1 MSEEVDLTKVFYY
14 DETSP
19 SGLRWA
25 INVSYTSLFGGSALK
40 RKIGDVAG
48 TLQSSR
54 KGAAKRWKVKYQQ
67 KQHMAHRVIYE
78 LHYGKPD
85 RKLVIDHI
93 DGNSENNVINNLRL
107 VTQTLNARNSKKLST
122 SVTGTTGVTY
132 REVNGSSYYAAA
144 WIGSDGKMGNK
155 YFPIKKYGKELA
167 EFLACEY
174 RLHMIDLLNIQ
185 GYGYT
190 DRHGK

>member
-1 MSEEVDLTKVFYY
+1 MTEEVDLTKVFYY

-25 INVSYTSLFGGSALK
+25 VDVSYNGLFGGTALK
-40 RKIGDVAG
+40 CRVGDVAG
-48 TLQSSR
+48 TFQ
-54 KGAAKRWKVKYQQ
+54 KANKRWKVKYQQ
-67 KQHMAHRVIYE
+67 KAYMAHRVVYE

-93 DGNSENNVINNLRL
+93 DGNSGNNVISNLRL
-107 VTQTLNARNSKKLST
+107 VTQSLNARNSKKIGSRT
-122 SVTGTTGVTY
+122 NYTTGVTF
-132 REVNGSSYYAAA
+132 REVNGSAYYAAA
-144 WIGSDGKMGNK
+144 WIGTDGKMGNK
-155 YFPIKKYGKELA
+155 YFPIKKYGEELA

-185 GYGYT
+185 GHGYT